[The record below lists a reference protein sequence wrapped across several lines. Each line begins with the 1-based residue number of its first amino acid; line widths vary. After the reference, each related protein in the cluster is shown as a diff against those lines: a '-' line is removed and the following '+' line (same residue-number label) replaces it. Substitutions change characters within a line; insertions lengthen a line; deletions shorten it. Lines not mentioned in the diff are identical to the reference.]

1 MPDMAYNLRCVREQA
16 RLLSAH
22 LDSIVAAIDAAEVD
36 ADLMQDLLPAFNAI
50 TSYGEEA
57 AVRAAPNL
65 SAG

>member
-1 MPDMAYNLRCVREQA
+1 
-16 RLLSAH
+16 
-22 LDSIVAAIDAAEVD
+22 VAAIDAAEVD

-50 TSYGEEA
+50 TSYGEET